1 MNVADLKTDL
11 LRKINELDEHRFVE
25 AYGVLSNFINS
36 GNDELEKLTPCQ
48 QEALQSGIDQ
58 LDNGL
63 GKNHVNI
70 IAEARAKY
78 SKAPNSNNPVSIS
91 KRENFE

>member
-1 MNVADLKTDL
+1 MNAAELKTDL
-11 LRKINELDEHRFVE
+11 LRKINELDEHRLVE

-36 GNDELEKLTPCQ
+36 GNDEFGKLTPSQ
-48 QEALQSGIDQ
+48 QEALQLGINQ

-63 GKNHVNI
+63 GEKHINV

-78 SKAPNSNNPVSIS
+78 SKNA
-91 KRENFE
+91 